1 MLPPETASTTPII
14 ALLRPVEDTEPT
26 MTPAAATATAML
38 IMLRGAG
45 HQTNIDGGEA
55 AR

>member
-38 IMLRGAG
+38 IMLRAPA
-45 HQTNIDGGEA
+45 TKPT
-55 AR
+55 